1 MDVIVLFFFPVAV
14 HAFPGAEIRVVGFND
29 ESFHPDQFP
38 LPKRFERGAVCR
50 FFSLSGGNN
59 FWSWVG
65 AGDVGLPFSPHEL
78 STGWLT
84 GGALKAV
91 LRRLDR

>member
-1 MDVIVLFFFPVAV
+1 MDVIILFLWSVAV
-14 HAFPGAEIRVVGFND
+14 HAFTGAYIRVVGFDD
-29 ESFHPDQFP
+29 EGFHPDQFP
-38 LPKRFERGAVCR
+38 LPKRFERGAVR
-50 FFSLSGGNN
+50 GFFSLSGGNN